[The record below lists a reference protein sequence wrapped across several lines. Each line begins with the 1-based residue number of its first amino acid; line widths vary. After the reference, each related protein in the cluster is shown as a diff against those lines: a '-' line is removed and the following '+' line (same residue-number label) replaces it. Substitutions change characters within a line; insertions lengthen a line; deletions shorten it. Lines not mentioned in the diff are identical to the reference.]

1 LSTSKYNKASAT
13 KTNLKKKEQEE
24 EEDGTNSGLDELVS
38 VRVGT
43 DRKGD
48 SAS

>member
-13 KTNLKKKEQEE
+13 KTSLIKEEE